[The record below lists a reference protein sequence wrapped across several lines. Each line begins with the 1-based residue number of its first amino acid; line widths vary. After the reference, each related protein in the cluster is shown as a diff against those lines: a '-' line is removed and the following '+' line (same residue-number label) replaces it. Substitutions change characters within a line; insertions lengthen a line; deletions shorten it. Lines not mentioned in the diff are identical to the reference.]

1 MNNKKSK
8 SLSPQPNAIEPAA
21 ALSNDIVETEL
32 SDEAA
37 DSGEKLVTKKS
48 KSQKNKVIRDSF
60 SFPEYDYRKI
70 SELKKTCL
78 ALGIHVKKSEI
89 LRAGLSLLTQAN
101 QKDLIKAVEN
111 VEKVQTGRPS
121 SAIDTS
127 EGMKP

>member
-101 QKDLIKAVEN
+101 QEDLIKAVEN